1 MHNIY
6 IIRMGN
12 AQLFHIG
19 VNQFPYTV
27 FQKLQKRNPFDL
39 KMICNFKINSNI
51 KVKPDEIKNTIFDY
65 LKIYKNEFLKN
76 DWFTLTDKQ
85 INGLIKC
92 LKEQFF

>member
-1 MHNIY
+1 
-6 IIRMGN
+6 MGN
-12 AQLFHIG
+12 SQLFHIG
-19 VNQFPYTV
+19 INQFPYTV
-27 FQKLQKRNPFDL
+27 FQKLQKGNPFDL
-39 KMICNFKINSNI
+39 KIICNFKINSNI